1 MRLVPRVLSMLLL
14 AVLNGC
20 SSVAGTAVPPPRVDP
35 RTESMITMEGIVSSV
50 ERPRPEDSQ
59 AYVHLVVTPADGV
72 PIRLVLAPGWYL
84 DEQGIRLEP
93 RQTVQVS
100 GKRVVK
106 DGQSGIVVQR
116 LRRGDESYILRDEHE
131 QPKWLKQ

>member
-1 MRLVPRVLSMLLL
+1 
-14 AVLNGC
+14 
-20 SSVAGTAVPPPRVDP
+20 
-35 RTESMITMEGIVSSV
+35 MITMEGIVSSV